1 MKKFR
6 LVFIGWL
13 LLAAPLFA
21 AEEVLISS
29 RQMQAMGLEVAPL
42 KSVADAA
49 GNGLPGQVVV
59 PNNQLHIVAAPLP
72 GMVETL
78 AVAASQNVKKGQL
91 LARLQSPALAEIQR
105 GFLQA
110 ATQAQL
116 AGNTLARDEKL
127 FREGI
132 VAESR
137 YLAAQG
143 HYATSTAQL
152 AERRHALKLAGLGD
166 AALERLKKSAALS
179 GTVDIV
185 APADGV
191 VLEQMATVGQ
201 RVEAATPLYKLAK
214 LKPLWV
220 EIQVPLSQASAL
232 GGGESVAIPDFQ
244 ATGKIIAVGHN
255 VVEGSQSVMVRAEIA
270 SGAERLRPGQF
281 VEAQVSSAAAAK
293 QWRIPVT
300 ALMRE
305 QNRTFLFVQTLKGF
319 RLQPVKVLAET
330 ASGLVVGGLSGDERI
345 AVRGV
350 AALKGA
356 WQGAGKG
363 GE

>member
-1 MKKFR
+1 MKKIR
-6 LVFIGWL
+6 LMIMGGL
-13 LLAAPLFA
+13 LLSAPLFA
-21 AEEVLISS
+21 AEEVLISPK
-29 RQMQAMGLEVAPL
+29 QMQAMGLEVAPL
-42 KSVADAA
+42 KSVDAA
-49 GNGLPGQVVV
+49 ASNGLPGQVVV
-59 PNNQLHIVAAPLP
+59 PNNQLYIVAAPLA
-72 GMVETL
+72 GLVEML
-78 AVAASQNVKKGQL
+78 AVAASQSVKKGQL
-91 LARLQSPALAEIQR
+91 LARLQSPALADIQR

-143 HYATSTAQL
+143 HYATSAAQL
-152 AERRHALKLAGLGD
+152 AERRQALKLAGVGD
-166 AALERLKKSAALS
+166 AALERLKKNAALS

-220 EIQVPLSQASAL
+220 EIQVPLAQASL
-232 GGGESVAIPDFQ
+232 LNGGEAVSISDFS
-244 ATGKIIAVGHN
+244 ATGKVIAVGRSMA
-255 VVEGSQSVMVRAEIA
+255 EGSQTVMVRAEISA
-270 SGAERLRPGQF
+270 GAERLRPGQF
-281 VEAQVSSAAAAK
+281 VEVEVSSAAAGK
-293 QWRIPVT
+293 QWRIPAT

-305 QNRTFLFVQTLKGF
+305 QNRTYLFVQTPQGF
-319 RLQPVKVLAET
+319 RVQPVKVLAET
-330 ASGLVVGGLSGDERI
+330 ASGVVVGGLGGDERI

-350 AALKGA
+350 VALKGA
-356 WQGAGKG
+356 WQGQGKAD
-363 GE
+363 

>member
-6 LVFIGWL
+6 LILVGGL
-13 LLAAPLFA
+13 LLSAPLFA
-21 AEEVLISS
+21 AEEVLISPK
-29 RQMQAMGLEVAPL
+29 QVQAMGLEVAPL
-42 KSVADAA
+42 KSVAAAA
-49 GNGLPGQVVV
+49 GNAMPGQVVV
-59 PNNQLHIVAAPLP
+59 PNNQLHIVAAPLA
-72 GMVETL
+72 GLVETL
-78 AVAASQNVKKGQL
+78 AVAASQSVKKGQL
-91 LARLQSPALAEIQR
+91 LARLQSPALADIQR

-143 HYATSTAQL
+143 HYAESAAQL
-152 AERRHALKLAGLGD
+152 AERSQALKLAGIGE
-166 AALERLKKSAALS
+166 AAQARLKKNAALS

-201 RVEAATPLYKLAK
+201 RVEAAAPLYKLAK

-220 EIQVPLSQASAL
+220 EIQVPLAQASL
-232 GGGESVAIPDFQ
+232 LSGGEAVNISEFS
-244 ATGKIIAVGHN
+244 ATGKIIAVGRS
-255 VVEGSQSVMVRAEIA
+255 VEEGSQTVMVRAEIT
-270 SGAERLRPGQF
+270 SGTERLRPGQY
-281 VEAQVSSAAAAK
+281 VEAEVSSSAAGK
-293 QWRIPVT
+293 QWRIPAT
-300 ALMRE
+300 ALMRD
-305 QNRTFLFVQTLKGF
+305 QNRTYVFVQSPKGF
-319 RLQPVKVLAET
+319 LVQPVKVLAET
-330 ASGLVVGGLSGDERI
+330 AAGAVIGGLGGDERI

-350 AALKGA
+350 AALRGA
-356 WQGAGKG
+356 WQGQGKG
-363 GE
+363 E